1 MKFILKFLKLLSIK
15 DRIYFYILVAA
26 AIINVF
32 LELLSIGMVI
42 PLIGLILNPNIV
54 IKKFADLLP
63 NFEFLNTIASIN
75 YTSYIFYFLIIFF
88 LIFLFKNIF
97 IFIYFYLQNKFV
109 QKIEQDLSRRIL
121 KKYLSQD
128 YSFFVENNSS
138 SLTSKLSADLLNFT
152 RGFVGPLITLI
163 SEIMIVIGFCAII
176 FIFDLVNV
184 GLIFLFF
191 FTITALFLKIIG
203 NLSKKWGKQR
213 KYFDSIKL
221 DILKTTFL
229 NIKSIILDNK
239 YEKKLDDFFFT
250 TKNLA
255 NLQRKIITTNV
266 IPKISFE
273 LIGILSIVIVLYYL
287 ILNNFSKEYI
297 ITTTGFFIAVA
308 YRIVPSFQRIIF
320 SYQTISF
327 SKVVL
332 KSISDDLKL
341 NDINNY
347 SKEKIG
353 FKETIKLNNV
363 SYSHKNRSR
372 LILDNVN
379 LEINSGEIIGIFGES
394 GAGKSTLVDIISGLL
409 KPNKGN
415 LVVDKEIIN
424 SELLLRKWQNEIA
437 YVTQNTA
444 LFKGSLKK
452 NIIFSDANDKYDYK
466 LFEKVIKQSQINKFL
481 NDLSDGY
488 ETDIGELGIKL
499 SGGQKQRIG
508 IARALYKNP
517 KFLIFDEATNALDS
531 ISEKQIID
539 TIFEIKANFTT
550 VIISHKKNLIERCDK
565 IYQIDCGKVNLVSKF
580 NN

>member
-1 MKFILKFLKLLSIK
+1 MKFIINFLKLLSSK
-15 DRIYFYILVAA
+15 DRLYFYFLIAA

-54 IKKFADLLP
+54 VDKISNYFP
-63 NFEFLNTIASIN
+63 NFEFLNIISDVN
-75 YTSYIFYFLIIFF
+75 YTSYIFYFLVIFF
-88 LIFLFKNIF
+88 LLFLFKNIF

-109 QKIEQDLSRRIL
+109 QKVEQDLSRRIL
-121 KKYLSQD
+121 KKYLLQE

-138 SLTSKLSADLLNFT
+138 SLTSKLSVDLINFT

-163 SEIMIVIGFCAII
+163 SEIMIVIGFCSII
-176 FIFDLVNV
+176 IIFDLVKV

-191 FTITALFLKIIG
+191 FTITAAFLKVIG

-213 KYFDSIKL
+213 KYFDSVKL

-239 YEKKLDDFFFT
+239 YEKKIDDFFLT
-250 TKNLA
+250 TKKLA

-287 ILNNFSKEYI
+287 ITNNFSKEYI

-308 YRIVPSFQRIIF
+308 YRIIPSFQRIIF

-341 NDINNY
+341 NDISDY

-353 FKETIKLNNV
+353 FKENIKLNNL
-363 SYSHKNRSR
+363 SFSHKNRSR
-372 LILDNVN
+372 LILDNIN
-379 LEINSGEIIGIFGES
+379 LEIKAGEIVGIFGES

-409 KPNKGN
+409 KPSKGE
-415 LVVDKEIIN
+415 LLIDKEIIN
-424 SELLLRKWQNEIA
+424 SENLLRKWQNEIA

-444 LFKGSLKK
+444 LFKGSLKN
-452 NIIFSDANDKYDYK
+452 NIIFSDITDKYDQN
-466 LFEKVIKQSQINKFL
+466 LFEKVIKQSQIHKFL
-481 NDLSDGY
+481 NDLSEGF

-517 KFLIFDEATNALDS
+517 KFLIFDEATNALDT

-539 TIFEIKANFTT
+539 TIFQIKSNFTT
-550 VIISHKKNLIERCDK
+550 IIISHKKNLIQRCDK
-565 IYQIDCGKVNLVSKF
+565 IYQIEGGKVNLVSKP
-580 NN
+580 

>member
-1 MKFILKFLKLLSIK
+1 MKFIINFLKLLSSK
-15 DRIYFYILVAA
+15 DRLYFYFLIAA

-54 IKKFADLLP
+54 VDKISNYFP
-63 NFEFLNTIASIN
+63 NFEFLNIISDVN
-75 YTSYIFYFLIIFF
+75 YTSYIFYFLVIFF
-88 LIFLFKNIF
+88 LLFLFKNIF

-109 QKIEQDLSRRIL
+109 QKVEQDLSRRIL
-121 KKYLSQD
+121 KKYLLQE

-163 SEIMIVIGFCAII
+163 SEIMIVIGFCSII
-176 FIFDLVNV
+176 IIFDLVKV

-191 FTITALFLKIIG
+191 FTITAAFLKVIG

-213 KYFDSIKL
+213 KYFDSVKL

-239 YEKKLDDFFFT
+239 YEKKIDDFFLT
-250 TKNLA
+250 TKKLA

-287 ILNNFSKEYI
+287 ITNNFSKEYI

-308 YRIVPSFQRIIF
+308 YRIIPSFQRIIF

-341 NDINNY
+341 NDISDY

-353 FKETIKLNNV
+353 FKENIKLNNL
-363 SYSHKNRSR
+363 SFSHKNRSR
-372 LILDNVN
+372 LILDNIN
-379 LEINSGEIIGIFGES
+379 LEIKAGEIVGIFGES

-409 KPNKGN
+409 KPSKGE
-415 LVVDKEIIN
+415 LLIDKEIIN
-424 SELLLRKWQNEIA
+424 SENLLRKWQNEIA

-444 LFKGSLKK
+444 LFKGSLKN
-452 NIIFSDANDKYDYK
+452 NIIFSDITDKYDQN
-466 LFEKVIKQSQINKFL
+466 LFKKVIKQSQIHKFL
-481 NDLSDGY
+481 NDLSEGY

-517 KFLIFDEATNALDS
+517 KFLIFDEATNALDT

-539 TIFEIKANFTT
+539 TIFEIKSNFTT
-550 VIISHKKNLIERCDK
+550 IIISHKKNLIQRCDK
-565 IYQIDCGKVNLVSKF
+565 IYQIEDGKVNLVSKP
-580 NN
+580 

>member
-54 IKKFADLLP
+54 IKKFTDLLP
-63 NFEFLNTIASIN
+63 NFEFLNTIASVN

-88 LIFLFKNIF
+88 LLFLFKNIF

-121 KKYLSQD
+121 KKYLLQD

-152 RGFVGPLITLI
+152 RGFVGPLVTLI

-176 FIFDLVNV
+176 VIFDLVNV

-341 NDINNY
+341 NDVNNY

-363 SYSHKNRSR
+363 SFSHKNRSR

-415 LVVDKEIIN
+415 LVIDQEIIN
-424 SELLLRKWQNEIA
+424 SELSLRKWQNEIA

-452 NIIFSDANDKYDYK
+452 NIIFSD
-466 LFEKVIKQSQINKFL
+466 
-481 NDLSDGY
+481 DLSEGY

-517 KFLIFDEATNALDS
+517 KFLIFDEATNALDT

-565 IYQIDCGKVNLVSKF
+565 IYQIDRGKVNLAPKF

>member
-1 MKFILKFLKLLSIK
+1 MKFIINFLKLLSSK
-15 DRIYFYILVAA
+15 DRLYFYFLIAA

-54 IKKFADLLP
+54 VDKISNYFP
-63 NFEFLNTIASIN
+63 NFEFLNIISDVN
-75 YTSYIFYFLIIFF
+75 YTSYIFYFLVIFF
-88 LIFLFKNIF
+88 LLFLFKNIF

-109 QKIEQDLSRRIL
+109 QKVEQDLSRRIL
-121 KKYLSQD
+121 KKYLLQE

-163 SEIMIVIGFCAII
+163 SEIMIVIGFCSII
-176 FIFDLVNV
+176 IIFDLVKV

-191 FTITALFLKIIG
+191 FTITAAFLKVIG

-213 KYFDSIKL
+213 KYFDSVKL

-239 YEKKLDDFFFT
+239 YEKKIDDFFLT
-250 TKNLA
+250 TKKLA

-287 ILNNFSKEYI
+287 ITNNFSKEYI

-308 YRIVPSFQRIIF
+308 YRIIPSFQRIIF

-341 NDINNY
+341 NDISDY

-353 FKETIKLNNV
+353 FKENIKLNNL
-363 SYSHKNRSR
+363 SFSHKNRSR
-372 LILDNVN
+372 LILNNIN
-379 LEINSGEIIGIFGES
+379 LEIKAGEIVGIFGES

-409 KPNKGN
+409 KPSKGE
-415 LVVDKEIIN
+415 LLIDKEIIN
-424 SELLLRKWQNEIA
+424 SENLLRKWQNEIA

-444 LFKGSLKK
+444 LFKGSLKN
-452 NIIFSDANDKYDYK
+452 NIIFSDITDKYDQN
-466 LFEKVIKQSQINKFL
+466 LFKKVIKQSQIHKFL
-481 NDLSDGY
+481 NDLSEGY

-517 KFLIFDEATNALDS
+517 KFLIFDEATNALDT

-539 TIFEIKANFTT
+539 TIFEIKSNFTT
-550 VIISHKKNLIERCDK
+550 IIISHKKNLIQRCDK
-565 IYQIDCGKVNLVSKF
+565 IYQIEDGKVNLVSKP
-580 NN
+580 

>member
-54 IKKFADLLP
+54 IKKFTDLLP
-63 NFEFLNTIASIN
+63 NFEFLNTIASVN

-88 LIFLFKNIF
+88 LLFLFKNIF

-121 KKYLSQD
+121 KKYLLQD

-152 RGFVGPLITLI
+152 RGFVGPLVTLI

-176 FIFDLVNV
+176 VIFDLVNV

-341 NDINNY
+341 NDVNNY

-363 SYSHKNRSR
+363 SFSHKNRSR

-415 LVVDKEIIN
+415 LVIDQEIIN
-424 SELLLRKWQNEIA
+424 SELSLRKWQNEIA

-452 NIIFSDANDKYDYK
+452 NIIFSDANDKYDQK
-466 LFEKVIKQSQINKFL
+466 LFEKVIKQSQIHKFL
-481 NDLSDGY
+481 NDLSEGY

-517 KFLIFDEATNALDS
+517 KFLIFDEATNALDT

-565 IYQIDCGKVNLVSKF
+565 IYQIDRGKVNLAPKF